1 VHALLPLISLYFPVA
16 HAVHTPPFGPVHP
29 VLHEQSLSCALAIFE
44 LDADGHCSHAVTAV
58 APMFVAYFPVSQ
70 SVHVAGPC
78 AFLYVP
84 ALHSVQEPPFG
95 PLAPALHVHA
105 VTVVLAIPAFE
116 FNGQASH
123 VAAPSTAEYVLIP
136 QALQAAFACSGLYSP
151 GTHIMHLK
159 FVFSSV
165 NAYEPALHKQSL
177 TTELPMGDVELIGH
191 TEHAEAFVAPGV
203 VEYLPISQSVH
214 VAAPVC
220 TLYVPATHSVHVP
233 PSAPDDPVLQEQ
245 LCCAAEACSDQERAG
260 HCMHVSCDVAASD
273 CEYVFCSHD
282 TQGDEPL
289 TVLYFPAAHG
299 TQVSESRVYP
309 LSHRHAVV
317 VLLPALDFEFRGHT
331 SQSATESEPSA
342 GKYVFTGQSV
352 QL

>member
-1 VHALLPLISLYFPVA
+1 VS
-16 HAVHTPPFGPVHP
+16 TP
-29 VLHEQSLSCALAIFE
+29 
-44 LDADGHCSHAVTAV
+44 
-58 APMFVAYFPVSQ
+58 
-70 SVHVAGPC
+70 
-78 AFLYVP
+78 
-84 ALHSVQEPPFG
+84 
-95 PLAPALHVHA
+95 
-105 VTVVLAIPAFE
+105 
-116 FNGQASH
+116 
-123 VAAPSTAEYVLIP
+123 
-136 QALQAAFACSGLYSP
+136 
-151 GTHIMHLK
+151 
-159 FVFSSV
+159 
-165 NAYEPALHKQSL
+165 
-177 TTELPMGDVELIGH
+177 
-191 TEHAEAFVAPGV
+191 
-203 VEYLPISQSVH
+203 QSVH

-233 PSAPDDPVLQEQ
+233 PSGPDDPVLQEQ
-245 LCCAAEACSDQERAG
+245 LCTPAEACSDQERAG